1 MSPDVLGQT
10 GSRQGADHI
19 STVRGGLASGSSD
32 QREEAAVG
40 LWHQKRWRQRDTRQR
55 QRQRDRETTQK
66 QDVRADLVSSPHLE
80 QPPAQAAGPTCGSSL
95 DWTLTWPHL
104 LVTACIKGHR
114 RNHLLSACLPSLAG
128 RIVHPAAEALLHW
141 WEPTSSGF
149 RCSEDQQFPRVP
161 PGLQRWIGTA
171 ETSCFWSKPLSD

>member
-32 QREEAAVG
+32 QREEAVVG

-55 QRQRDRETTQK
+55 QRQRDRETIQK

-80 QPPAQAAGPTCGSSL
+80 QPPAQAAGPTCGSLL

-104 LVTACIKGHR
+104 LVAACITGHR
-114 RNHLLSACLPSLAG
+114 RNRSLSACLPSLAG

-141 WEPTSSGF
+141 WEPILQDSGAVRTSSSLGF
-149 RCSEDQQFPRVP
+149 LQDSSA
-161 PGLQRWIGTA
+161 GLGLLR
-171 ETSCFWSKPLSD
+171 SCFCPLSD